1 MRKFT
6 NLINES
12 IESMTWGELT
22 AQDDI
27 DFIGCSAKSTG
38 LKLRTD
44 KIISSSQRTQLTNNI
59 SIYDANDFILVCK
72 NDDPLAIMHVYEMHG
87 FDNFKNIV
95 VVYGHEEILFFDCD
109 DFTHKK
115 IYTR

>member
-22 AQDDI
+22 AQDDV
-27 DFIGCSAKSTG
+27 DFIG
-38 LKLRTD
+38 LRPVDLLRRTD